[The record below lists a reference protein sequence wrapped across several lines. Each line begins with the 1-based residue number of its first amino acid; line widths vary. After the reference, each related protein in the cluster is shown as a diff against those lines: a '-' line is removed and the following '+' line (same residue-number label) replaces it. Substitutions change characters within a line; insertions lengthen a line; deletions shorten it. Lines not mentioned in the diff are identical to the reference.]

1 LEKTYYCPDLLWE
14 TIEEIGGVLNLK
26 RAKDKNVQA
35 LFTSTTFL
43 KGETIIQFSAN
54 EILERPT
61 YLTVQ
66 TGPDR
71 HITLVPQ
78 FLQYINHSCD
88 PNIIFDVDQMMII
101 AIKDI
106 GNGEELKFFYPST
119 EWEMDQ
125 PFICNCGSSQCL
137 GLISG
142 ALAIDSDARHRY
154 QVSNYIKSKWSE
166 SDQRKV

>member
-1 LEKTYYCPDLLWE
+1 
-14 TIEEIGGVLNLK
+14 
-26 RAKDKNVQA
+26 
-35 LFTSTTFL
+35 
-43 KGETIIQFSAN
+43 
-54 EILERPT
+54 
-61 YLTVQ
+61 
-66 TGPDR
+66 
-71 HITLVPQ
+71 
-78 FLQYINHSCD
+78 
-88 PNIIFDVDQMMII
+88 MMII